1 MVNVQKLLKE
11 LTLEEKIA
19 FCTGADFWHTKAIEK
34 QNIPGIM
41 MSDGPHGL
49 RCQAG
54 ETDMIGINESLPAT
68 CFPTAVRPDSPSSKR
83 LKILR

>member
-1 MVNVQKLLKE
+1 MNVQKLLKE

-34 QNIPGIM
+34 QNVPGIM

-54 ETDMIGINESLPAT
+54 DADMIGINESLPAT
-68 CFPTAVRPDSPSSKR
+68 CFPTAVTAGAT
-83 LKILR
+83 

>member
-1 MVNVQKLLKE
+1 MNIQKLLKE

-34 QNIPGIM
+34 QNVPGIM

-54 ETDMIGINESLPAT
+54 DRELWTSTHFLLYWPCAVSSHNDITINFVKKCTFL
-68 CFPTAVRPDSPSSKR
+68 
-83 LKILR
+83 